1 MSELSFKIFCIE
13 KYADYKSVPSN
24 EAYALFKEKG
34 VLEML
39 DRDYEVLRCFGFE
52 YITKDIDEFLD
63 GKAY

>member
-24 EAYALFKEKG
+24 EAYALFKERG

-39 DRDYEVLRCFGFE
+39 GRDEVLRCFGFE
-52 YITKDIDEFLD
+52 YISKDIDEFFD